1 MSIPIPSGTR
11 LRMFDQALTRQIAFC
26 LRRGLPLH
34 LLAIELTDFTTLATI
49 HGHALTRRMQQ
60 RLTQE
65 MDRLKR
71 AEDWQCAWGDGRMVF
86 ALPDTSARGARY
98 LAQRLAQQLS
108 QHNFRY
114 NGDIL
119 RFAVR
124 LGLHTVAPQREAG
137 PRQDS
142 RKLIMRTL
150 HTACHGAATVN
161 LSAAMQQALGQPDAA
176 HDLPIHPGRAEGAP
190 DARQLRALMRRL
202 SEQERLSLVDELL
215 LASTRA

>member
-1 MSIPIPSGTR
+1 MSTSIPSGTR

-34 LLAIELTDFTTLATI
+34 LLAIELTNFPVLANVY
-49 HGHALTRRMQQ
+49 GHALTRRMQQ

-65 MDRLKR
+65 IDRLKR

-86 ALPDTSARGARY
+86 SLPDTSARGTRH
-98 LAQRLAQQLS
+98 LAQRLAQQLG
-108 QHNFRY
+108 QHSFRY
-114 NGDIL
+114 NGDTL
-119 RFAVR
+119 RFTVR
-124 LGLHTVAPQREAG
+124 LGLHSVAPQRDADL
-137 PRQDS
+137 RQDS

-150 HTACHGAATVN
+150 HTACHGAEPVN

-176 HDLPIHPGRAEGAP
+176 YDAPVPANNPDGAP
-190 DARQLRALMRRL
+190 DTRQLRAMMRRL
-202 SEQERLSLVDELL
+202 SEQQRLSLVDELL